1 MGMIHSI
8 QSLSAVC
15 ATVFE
20 VNQWILIIKTRGTH
34 HHKSSIGRRDIS
46 AMSYDNELSY
56 TRTHNRKH
64 KKNMSSCFEGVY
76 INVFFS
82 DSTQFY
88 HPPTFHEMIKW
99 EERVFAALNDWG
111 MNVFPAVPT
120 EVLTQPRTR
129 PLPWLPWKGFILRM
143 KKINNPDT

>member
-1 MGMIHSI
+1 MMGMFHSI
-8 QSLSAVC
+8 QSLSAVR

-20 VNQWILIIKTRGTH
+20 VNQWLSIIKTRGTH
-34 HHKSSIGRRDIS
+34 HRKSSIGRRDIS

-56 TRTHNRKH
+56 TRTHKPWTQKEH
-64 KKNMSSCFEGVY
+64 VLILWGHVHQC
-76 INVFFS
+76 IFS

-99 EERVFAALNDWG
+99 EERVFAALNGWA

-120 EVLTQPRTR
+120 EVLTQPRTH
-129 PLPWLPWKGFILRM
+129 LPWKGFILRM
-143 KKINNPDT
+143 KKINNPDI

>member
-1 MGMIHSI
+1 MIGMFHSI
-8 QSLSAVC
+8 QSLSAVR

-20 VNQWILIIKTRGTH
+20 VNQWLLIIKTRGTH

-56 TRTHNRKH
+56 TRAHNR

-76 INVFFS
+76 INVFFLTAHS
-82 DSTQFY
+82 FIIL
-88 HPPTFHEMIKW
+88 PPFTKMIKW
-99 EERVFAALNDWG
+99 EERVFAALNGWG

-120 EVLTQPRTR
+120 EVLTQPQTR

-143 KKINNPDT
+143 KKINNPDI